1 MWLLK
6 LLPGSLLEWLLLAFV
21 LAAAFAAGLARGMD
35 AREAELLPQLEAVSR
50 ERDAWR
56 LTAAQRQTG
65 LDAQTALADACLKR
79 EASAQAD
86 AAEREAILA
95 LPPVPPHPT
104 ETLHENPRRAAV
116 ARYLNRP
123 PQLCAQAPSAARG
136 PCPGTLPGPW
146 PFLLPQLDPAAP

>member
-1 MWLLK
+1 MMWLLK
-6 LLPGSLLEWLLLAFV
+6 LLPGSLLEWLLLVFV

-35 AREAELLPQLEAVSR
+35 AREAVSR
-50 ERDAWR
+50 ERNAWR

-79 EASAQAD
+79 EAAAQAD

-123 PQLCAQAPSAARG
+123 L
-136 PCPGTLPGPW
+136 
-146 PFLLPQLDPAAP
+146 

>member
-1 MWLLK
+1 MIWLLK
-6 LLPGSLLEWLLLAFV
+6 LLPGSLLEWLLLVFV
-21 LAAAFAAGLARGMD
+21 LAAAFAASKEGSQVALLGMD

-79 EASAQAD
+79 EAAAQAD

-95 LPPVPPHPT
+95 LPPVPPHHT

-123 PQLCAQAPSAARG
+123 L
-136 PCPGTLPGPW
+136 
-146 PFLLPQLDPAAP
+146 

>member
-1 MWLLK
+1 MMWLLK

-21 LAAAFAAGLARGMD
+21 LAAAFAVGLARGMD

-65 LDAQTALADACLKR
+65 LDAQTALAGLKR
-79 EASAQAD
+79 EAAAQAD

-123 PQLCAQAPSAARG
+123 L
-136 PCPGTLPGPW
+136 
-146 PFLLPQLDPAAP
+146 

>member
-1 MWLLK
+1 MMWLLK

-35 AREAELLPQLEAVSR
+35 AREAELLPRLEAVSR

-79 EASAQAD
+79 EAD

-123 PQLCAQAPSAARG
+123 L
-136 PCPGTLPGPW
+136 
-146 PFLLPQLDPAAP
+146 

>member
-1 MWLLK
+1 MMWLLK
-6 LLPGSLLEWLLLAFV
+6 LLPGCLLEWLLLAFI

-50 ERDAWR
+50 ERDVWR
-56 LTAAQRQTG
+56 LTSAQRQTG

-79 EASAQAD
+79 EA
-86 AAEREAILA
+86 ILA
-95 LPPVPPHPT
+95 LPPAPPHPT

-123 PQLCAQAPSAARG
+123 L
-136 PCPGTLPGPW
+136 
-146 PFLLPQLDPAAP
+146 

>member
-1 MWLLK
+1 MMWLLK

-35 AREAELLPQLEAVSR
+35 AREAELLPRLEAVSR

-65 LDAQTALADACLKR
+65 LDAQTVLADACLKR
-79 EASAQAD
+79 EAAAQAD

-123 PQLCAQAPSAARG
+123 L
-136 PCPGTLPGPW
+136 
-146 PFLLPQLDPAAP
+146 

>member
-1 MWLLK
+1 
-6 LLPGSLLEWLLLAFV
+6 
-21 LAAAFAAGLARGMD
+21 MD

-79 EASAQAD
+79 EAAAQAD

-95 LPPVPPHPT
+95 LPSVSPHPT

-123 PQLCAQAPSAARG
+123 L
-136 PCPGTLPGPW
+136 
-146 PFLLPQLDPAAP
+146 